1 MPINELLLRP
11 EWFIGAES
19 IFETI
24 SLIITLVIS
33 FYAYRAY
40 RLSSNRK
47 YFYLTVAFLSM
58 SAGFFFKLLSNA
70 VVEFFILF
78 SDLSRVVPYLRAS
91 QIYTGSLI
99 LFVFFVIGGYIVL
112 SSLASSVRD
121 KKIIVAFL
129 LIALLCAVLVRE
141 ARSFTF
147 FYFFSFVMLAVYII
161 PYMYNNYKKQKS
173 KNSYLVFLSF
183 LLLAVSNLLFI
194 FISVKGPSLYV
205 VGNSISLAG
214 YLLLL
219 INLFL
224 AIKK

>member
-11 EWFIGAES
+11 GWFVGAES

-24 SLIITLVIS
+24 SLIITLVIAI
-33 FYAYRAY
+33 YAYRVY
-40 RLSSNRK
+40 RLSSNRR

-58 SAGFFFKLLSNA
+58 SAGFFFKLVSNA

-78 SDLSRVVPYLRAS
+78 TDIAKAVPYLRAS

-99 LFVFFVIGGYIVL
+99 LFVFLVLGGYIVL

-121 KKIIVAFL
+121 KRIIISFL

-147 FYFFSFVMLAVYII
+147 FYFFSFVMLVVYII
-161 PYMYNNYKKQKS
+161 PYMYDNYKKQKS
-173 KNSYLVFLSF
+173 TNSYLVFLSF
-183 LLLAVSNLLFI
+183 MLLAVSNIFLI
-194 FISVKGPSLYV
+194 FISVKGPNLYA
-205 VGNSISLAG
+205 VGNSISLLG

-219 INLFL
+219 INLVL
-224 AIKK
+224 VMRK